1 MASINENKFLC
12 KMLGTDPAKK
22 EEMQPKEVLS
32 YSVAGLGQNI
42 ICQLVT
48 TFFMI
53 YMTEVAGVQALWL
66 AWMFLAARL
75 FDAFN
80 DPIMGTFVDKT
91 RSKWGKMRPYL
102 VFSPIPIA
110 VLTVLLFTT
119 FNWSPEAKFAY
130 STVIYLLW
138 GIAYTSVD
146 VPYWG
151 LASSMTSDTDKRNT
165 LLTIARLFSTI
176 GSGLVSVA
184 IPVLVDTN
192 PETQVFKVTKEMLPW
207 LYIVIAIVCVLMAVP
222 TFWLGFKNTKERFY
236 EEKETNS
243 LPENLKLL
251 FKNKPVLLMILV
263 GILGGLR
270 TIYMTTAMYYAKYN
284 LRSTG
289 LAAVI
294 FLLVVPGGL
303 AATLLT
309 PVLSKKFGKKNL
321 FIWSHIVG
329 GVLLVLL
336 YFIGLDSNGTSTV
349 AQVFFYII
357 IILAGIPSGFSNILT
372 YSMIADSIDYL
383 EDKTGQ
389 RAEGICFSMQT
400 LISKVGM
407 ALTAFVTLMVLGS
420 YGYDEM
426 EIKDLTP
433 EIINSDV
440 FQQVIKGNWMATTL
454 LCGLSMAACAIPLFF
469 YTFTEKRQVE
479 AVSRVMAR
487 KKAAGTMNEAE
498 AGEFVSQLKLV
509 DAKTQERTYKEIAE
523 ILGWE
528 GADSVRQFIAE
539 ADAIAKENEE
549 KEAMWVGS
557 AEDPEKADG
566 NTENSENSEN
576 NEE

>member
-1 MASINENKFLC
+1 
-12 KMLGTDPAKK
+12 
-22 EEMQPKEVLS
+22 
-32 YSVAGLGQNI
+32 
-42 ICQLVT
+42 
-48 TFFMI
+48 
-53 YMTEVAGVQALWL
+53 
-66 AWMFLAARL
+66 
-75 FDAFN
+75 
-80 DPIMGTFVDKT
+80 
-91 RSKWGKMRPYL
+91 
-102 VFSPIPIA
+102 
-110 VLTVLLFTT
+110 
-119 FNWSPEAKFAY
+119 
-130 STVIYLLW
+130 
-138 GIAYTSVD
+138 
-146 VPYWG
+146 
-151 LASSMTSDTDKRNT
+151 
-165 LLTIARLFSTI
+165 LTIARLFSTI

-566 NTENSENSEN
+566 NTENSEN

>member
-12 KMLGTDPAKK
+12 KMLSTDPAKK

-119 FNWSPEAKFAY
+119 FDWSPEAKFAY

-566 NTENSENSEN
+566 NTENSEN